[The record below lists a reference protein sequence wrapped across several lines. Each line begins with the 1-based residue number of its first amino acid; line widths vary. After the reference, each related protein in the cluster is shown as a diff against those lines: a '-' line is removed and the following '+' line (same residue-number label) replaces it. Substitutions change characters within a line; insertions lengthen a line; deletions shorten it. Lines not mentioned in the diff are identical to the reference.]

1 MNKQYGGTKN
11 SKRKQFFNPIVSA
24 NKAAKIV
31 CDKCEQTFRDNYNLR
46 RHIQRIH

>member
-11 SKRKQFFNPIVSA
+11 SKRKQVFNPIVLA

-31 CDKCEQTFRDNYNLR
+31 CDKCEQTFRDNSNLR